1 MRRKKAKPSEDVPI
15 RQLKRDE
22 TQYRCLDC
30 DFTATLDNFNY
41 VDNETV
47 CSCCGSSR
55 VVKVSTI
62 EHLYH
67 K

>member
-1 MRRKKAKPSEDVPI
+1 MRRKKAKSSEAALI
-15 RQLKRDE
+15 IQLKRDE

-30 DFTATLDNFNY
+30 DFTATSDNFNY
-41 VDNETV
+41 ADNETV